1 MQKDINELTENEM
14 SKKIAEGIKIS
25 NSNIQIGDRKNILI
39 GLTCGV
45 SDEVNL
51 LFQSAEQDIV
61 VYLSQEY
68 IIDFENNDLLKKF
81 KRSLPEDKVLIPLV
95 IFEVKKKSVNTH
107 TLRQYSQIAKSIKSI
122 FPFCMYNLLLLDIN
136 KSINSDIDK
145 VYMTAKNFDRVIY
158 EKYNDKKK
166 GKLITNLNA
175 LIEQHLEYLKNEKF
189 FNLES
194 LLKSKNK

>member
-1 MQKDINELTENEM
+1 MQKDINEMNENEM
-14 SKKIAEGIKIS
+14 SKNISESLKIS
-25 NSNIQIGDRKNILI
+25 NSNIQIGHRENILI
-39 GLTCGV
+39 GLTCGI
-45 SDEVNL
+45 SDKVNL

-61 VYLSQEY
+61 IYLNLECK
-68 IIDFENNDLLKKF
+68 IDFKKDELLKKF
-81 KRSLPEDKVLIPLV
+81 KRSLPDDKILIPLV

-136 KSINSDIDK
+136 KSKNSDIDK

-158 EKYNDKKK
+158 EKYNDKRN

-175 LIEQHLEYLKNEKF
+175 LIEQHLEYLKNENF
-189 FNLES
+189 FNLKK
-194 LLKSKNK
+194 LLNYNT